1 MCFTI
6 DFDNCPAS
14 WPSTW
19 GYHMWGSGF
28 KNQINIF
35 LRILCFVCV
44 CFFCKGGCR
53 GGLYLFVPI
62 SNFNY
67 FITHNT
73 FEIISSL
80 LDLLAQSQIN
90 LLIFMLDLY
99 ATSIEK
105 IIGLRLSW
113 LQFEIN
119 SIHSS
124 KAVIILTALNWWLL
138 RVM

>member
-14 WPSTW
+14 WPSTCCVRVW
-19 GYHMWGSGF
+19 IQKS
-28 KNQINIF
+28 NQYLFENTMF
-35 LRILCFVCV
+35 CVCV
-44 CFFCKGGCR
+44 FCKGGCR

-62 SNFNY
+62 SSFNY

-80 LDLLAQSQIN
+80 LDLLAQLQIN
-90 LLIFMLDLY
+90 LVIYMLDLY

-124 KAVIILTALNWWLL
+124 KAVKILTALN
-138 RVM
+138 